1 MFKLHIKFYMKPYSS
16 KINATLICLLKQHSL
31 KRSDFSEC
39 IWCSSHERTVASN
52 SEQNFLTEG
61 YLYKIV
67 LITHCYAMDE
77 KPHRSNITMRKLLV
91 SFTPA
96 QVFKLHFQN
105 LKYIVFYVYDFM
117 LD

>member
-1 MFKLHIKFYMKPYSS
+1 
-16 KINATLICLLKQHSL
+16 
-31 KRSDFSEC
+31 
-39 IWCSSHERTVASN
+39 
-52 SEQNFLTEG
+52 
-61 YLYKIV
+61 
-67 LITHCYAMDE
+67 MDE